1 LIALDTQNVA
11 NRFIEHSVVSTGVR
25 RFGLGI
31 ALAVTS
37 VVAGCSHADVPSTS
51 SGSAPSAAEPQ
62 VNPANISR
70 VRGDLPAGYEVADLG
85 GPASPAA
92 FWGFGPGWVTE
103 PPQCGLLAGPPTD
116 DATSK
121 GWSGSGPGGIVH
133 AVVTGS
139 PTSPITFD
147 PAVLADCGHWT
158 VASGNTTGTVNLIG
172 APTIE
177 GATTVGMETAA
188 KTVVEGGME
197 TTSAVYTFSAYLG
210 DYLAF
215 VTVVADPGSPNPALG
230 QEFAADL
237 LVKTVS
243 ALRG

>member
-1 LIALDTQNVA
+1 M
-11 NRFIEHSVVSTGVR
+11 R
-25 RFGLGI
+25 RFGLAT

-37 VVAGCSHADVPSTS
+37 VVAGCGQ
-51 SGSAPSAAEPQ
+51 SGSPPTTSTTAPSAADSR
-62 VNPANISR
+62 VNPANIGR
-70 VRGDLPAGYEVADLG
+70 VRGDLPAGYEVADLS
-85 GPASPAA
+85 GPAAPVA

-103 PPQCGLLAGPPTD
+103 PPQCGVLAGPATD
-116 DATSK
+116 DATTK

-139 PTSPITFD
+139 PSSPVTFD
-147 PAVLADCGHWT
+147 PAVLAECGQWT
-158 VASGNTTGTVNLIG
+158 VISGNTTGTVNLID
-172 APTIE
+172 APAID
-177 GATTVGMETAA
+177 GATIVGMDTVA
-188 KTVVEGGME
+188 KTVVEGGTE

-215 VTVVADPGSPNPALG
+215 VTVVADPGSPNPPLG

>member
-11 NRFIEHSVVSTGVR
+11 NRFSELSVVSTGVR

-37 VVAGCSHADVPSTS
+37 VVAGCGHAGVPSTS
-51 SGSAPSAAEPQ
+51 SANAPSAAESQ

-70 VRGDLPAGYEVADLG
+70 VRGDLPAGYEVADLSG
-85 GPASPAA
+85 TASPAA

-116 DATSK
+116 DASSK

-139 PTSPITFD
+139 PASPITFD
-147 PAVLADCGHWT
+147 PAVLANCGHWT
-158 VASGNTTGTVNLIG
+158 VASGNTTGTVDLID

-177 GATTVGMETAA
+177 GATTVGMDTAA

-215 VTVVADPGSPNPALG
+215 VTVVADPGSPNPPLG